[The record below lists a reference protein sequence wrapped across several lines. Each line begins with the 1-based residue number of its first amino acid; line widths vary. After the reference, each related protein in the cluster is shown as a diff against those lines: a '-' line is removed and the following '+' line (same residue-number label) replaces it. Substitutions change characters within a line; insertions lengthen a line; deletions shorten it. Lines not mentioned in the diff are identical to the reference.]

1 MKGGKA
7 YDQIL
12 GNQFAIF
19 RTPVLLC
26 LEEVFDF

>member
-7 YDQIL
+7 YDRIL

-26 LEEVFDF
+26 LEEVLDF